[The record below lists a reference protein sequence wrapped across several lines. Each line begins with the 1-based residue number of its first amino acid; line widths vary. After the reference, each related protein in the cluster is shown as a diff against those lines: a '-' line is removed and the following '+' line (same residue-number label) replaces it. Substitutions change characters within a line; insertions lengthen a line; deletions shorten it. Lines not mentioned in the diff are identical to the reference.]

1 MTRPNPSAPLPHG
14 EQLTSRQLT
23 PEHRRWRW
31 MILGSTYLSYV
42 GYYFC
47 RKAYGVLKAPIG
59 DDLGFGPEALAHIW
73 TAFLAAYMVGQF
85 LNGAIGRRTGSRILL
100 LIGMAI
106 TLGCNIVFGF
116 AQTYW
121 TFLGFM
127 VVNGLAQS
135 SGWPGNVAAV
145 APWLRSHERGTFM
158 GVWST
163 CYVTGNLGVKLMVG
177 FVLAN
182 VKGVALAYA
191 AWRISFWACALVIL
205 GIWLVFL
212 VFQRNTPEDVG
223 LSPILDDEG
232 ELNQIGESAGNGTT
246 RPPKR
251 KSYFSVLFTPTVL
264 MMAFIFFFLK
274 FLRYALDS
282 WTAYLLNQSLDVA
295 PSRAAIYT
303 TVFDFA
309 GVAGMIVTGILLDR
323 VFHGKW
329 RLLCLVMCVGM
340 TGAFV
345 FASALGSLHAYY
357 LIAAYGLVGFMIYG
371 PDSLLVGTAAI
382 DVGGRRETITAVGII
397 NGLGSIG
404 PIFQEEII
412 GYLFE
417 RYRDLT
423 QINMLFTG
431 ISAFASLLL
440 LVLYLRG
447 GARGLTKS

>member
-1 MTRPNPSAPLPHG
+1 MNSSTLPASPQSPSRL
-14 EQLTSRQLT
+14 S

-59 DDLGFGPEALAHIW
+59 DDLDLGPEALAHIW

-85 LNGAIGRRTGSRILL
+85 VNGAIGRRTGSRILL
-100 LIGMAI
+100 LAGMAI

-116 AQTYW
+116 TQTYW

-135 SGWPGNVAAV
+135 SGWPGNVGAV

-163 CYVTGNLGVKLMVG
+163 CYVTGNLGVKWMVA

-182 VKGVALAYA
+182 LKGVFVAYA
-191 AWRISFWACALVIL
+191 AWRISFWACALVML
-205 GIWLVFL
+205 GIWLIFL
-212 VFQRNTPEDVG
+212 IFQRNTPEDVG
-223 LSPILDDEG
+223 LEPILDDAG
-232 ELNQIGESAGNGTT
+232 ELQQQADSTERRPSNTPRPGT
-246 RPPKR
+246 
-251 KSYFSVLFTPTVL
+251 YFKVLFTPTVL
-264 MMAFIFFFLK
+264 MMAFVFFFLK

-282 WTAYLLNQSLDVA
+282 WTAYLLTESQLAVA
-295 PSRAAIYT
+295 SSSAAFYAS
-303 TVFDFA
+303 VFDLA
-309 GVAGMIVTGILLDR
+309 GVAGMILTGVLLDR
-323 VFHGKW
+323 VFGGNW

-345 FASALGSLHAYY
+345 LASAVGSLHEHY

-417 RYRDLT
+417 QHRDLT

-440 LVLYLRG
+440 LALYIRG
-447 GARGLTKS
+447 RMRGLTKTHA